1 MISLTH
7 FVKTTFTDLSLPK
20 RWMLRGA
27 FALLVLGGGSAALGA
42 AGVLESGENAWS
54 WTGLQSG
61 IGYIGGFLVGALVRM
76 FLKLS
81 VLILGLVAALGFGLS
96 KLGIVEGAQLS
107 EFAGALGEAAQ
118 RQASDLQRFLSGFL
132 PASMASGLGV
142 ASGITQKPDLT
153 PDE

>member
-27 FALLVLGGGSAALGA
+27 AALLVLGGGSLALGA
-42 AGVLESGENAWS
+42 AGVLDSGDGAWS

-61 IGYIGGFLVGALVRM
+61 IGYIGGFLIGALVRM

-81 VLILGLVAALGFGLS
+81 VLVLGLVAALGFGLT
-96 KLGIVEGAQLS
+96 KLGIVEGAQIS
-107 EFAGALGEAAQ
+107 EFAGTMGEAAQ
-118 RQASDLQRFLSGFL
+118 RQASDFQRFVAGFL

-142 ASGITQKPDLT
+142 ASGLTQTPDLT